1 MRIVHASHGRF
12 HHHDLARQLY
22 ARGMLERFFTG
33 YPRWKLKGEDLPH
46 DRISTFPWVET
57 PYMALQKTRLMG
69 ERLRRK
75 SIRLLHSTFGRYVA
89 SRMPDCDAFIGL
101 SGTGL
106 KAGLTVQQRG
116 GLYVCDRGSSHIVEQ
131 DQLLREEFERQGQ
144 SFVGIDPW
152 VIEREQAEYDQADLI
167 TVPSEFVRQTFLA
180 QGVSAEKIAKVPYGV
195 HLQQFEKIAE
205 PPPDYFD
212 VVFAGNAPFRKGLPD
227 LLQAFSDF
235 KHPRKRLTIVG
246 NVAGEMGK
254 YLARHHVSDSVVFTG
269 HCPLPR
275 LKEIFSRSHVM
286 VLPSI
291 EEGLALVMAMALACG
306 CPVIASEHT
315 GARDLFDDGEQG
327 FVIPI
332 RSPSA
337 ITERLETFV
346 DKPELRA
353 RMSEAALTLVHERL
367 GGWDAYG
374 DQIAKVITQRL
385 S

>member
-1 MRIVHASHGRF
+1 
-12 HHHDLARQLY
+12 
-22 ARGMLERFFTG
+22 
-33 YPRWKLKGEDLPH
+33 
-46 DRISTFPWVET
+46 
-57 PYMALQKTRLMG
+57 MALQKTRLMR
-69 ERLRRK
+69 ERLRRE
-75 SIRLLHSTFGRYVA
+75 SIRLLHSTFARYVA

-152 VIEREQAEYDQADLI
+152 IIEREQAEYDQADLI

-246 NVAGEMGK
+246 GVAGEMGK

-327 FVIPI
+327 FVVPI
-332 RSPSA
+332 RSPLA
-337 ITERLETFV
+337 ITERLEILV